1 MSNEVTIVVK
11 EMDLIKSIQYYRL
24 KREKELLERDK
35 TTAENNIKDGTKWYN
50 IITNSKNA
58 INNKKS
64 EKKSNQLETVDSFI
78 SKFEKENSNYHYNL
92 WFDGTLSNYL
102 DDLYSDDKYG
112 LQKLMLGVS
121 LVLDDSFDYKY
132 EDEQYQEISKALFG
146 NLTKMNEIKK
156 VLKENYVSIASKNLS
171 NLQKGVLIG
180 LGVGGLVLACTL
192 PVMIVGGAAVSA
204 ATTTAA
210 PAAAAPT
217 GEGLEVL
224 APLEGKAYMV
234 SNSSETPKKVGDH
247 VEEGDIICY
256 IEAMKVFNRIK
267 AEKAGTITSI
277 NFTSGDS
284 VEEDDVLMT
293 IA

>member
-1 MSNEVTIVVK
+1 MK
-11 EMDLIKSIQYYRL
+11 ENGWDLGEDDEELFEYAMHPQQYEAFKSGKAKADFEADL
-24 KREKELLERDK
+24 AERK
-35 TTAENNIKDGTKWYN
+35 AK
-50 IITNSKNA
+50 KNA
-58 INNKKS
+58 PKGDAQPQTI
-64 EKKSNQLETVDSFI
+64 TVTVNGQSYKVDI
-78 SKFEKENSNYHYNL
+78 AY
-92 WFDGTLSNYL
+92 G
-102 DDLYSDDKYG
+102 DK
-112 LQKLMLGVS
+112 
-121 LVLDDSFDYKY
+121 
-132 EDEQYQEISKALFG
+132 
-146 NLTKMNEIKK
+146 
-156 VLKENYVSIASKNLS
+156 
-171 NLQKGVLIG
+171 
-180 LGVGGLVLACTL
+180 
-192 PVMIVGGAAVSA
+192 PAAAPAASA
-204 ATTTAA
+204 A
-210 PAAAAPT
+210 PVAAAAPT

>member
-1 MSNEVTIVVK
+1 
-11 EMDLIKSIQYYRL
+11 
-24 KREKELLERDK
+24 
-35 TTAENNIKDGTKWYN
+35 
-50 IITNSKNA
+50 
-58 INNKKS
+58 
-64 EKKSNQLETVDSFI
+64 
-78 SKFEKENSNYHYNL
+78 
-92 WFDGTLSNYL
+92 
-102 DDLYSDDKYG
+102 
-112 LQKLMLGVS
+112 MLGARPDHTGKPMIIVS
-121 LVLDDSFDYKY
+121 YKFTFAFL
-132 EDEQYQEISKALFG
+132 SA
-146 NLTKMNEIKK
+146 NSVAPNP
-156 VLKENYVSIASKNLS
+156 IA
-171 NLQKGVLIG
+171 
-180 LGVGGLVLACTL
+180 
-192 PVMIVGGAAVSA
+192 PAASA
-204 ATTTAA
+204 APA
-210 PAAAAPT
+210 AAAAPT